1 MSRDYF
7 PPPRTEPSF
16 HPSPRYLP
24 AISSPSPVHPFV
36 PAYILALT
44 HLCNTYIRISLDV
57 YLYIYIVSCSL
68 SRSLISR
75 ASRTTHPFSTAFSL
89 PRPSTTK
96 SLANFPLH
104 LWPSSEIPPSSTC
117 MYVYDIYLRGPPL
130 LHPSR
135 QVKSSSVRFYTG
147 YFLLIRV
154 EGCEP
159 VFEKCVGEFLFF
171 SFFLRMQV
179 LLLLERSTKWG
190 KSNLEEIRL

>member
-1 MSRDYF
+1 MC
-7 PPPRTEPSF
+7 T
-16 HPSPRYLP
+16 
-24 AISSPSPVHPFV
+24 
-36 PAYILALT
+36 
-44 HLCNTYIRISLDV
+44 
-57 YLYIYIVSCSL
+57 YIYIYISSAARFLVRSSL
-68 SRSLISR
+68 AHRAPPTLSPPPSLCHDPLLRNLSPT
-75 ASRTTHPFSTAFSL
+75 S
-89 PRPSTTK
+89 PSTSGPHPK
-96 SLANFPLH
+96 YRHPQRV
-104 LWPSSEIPPSSTC
+104 C
-117 MYVYDIYLRGPPL
+117 MYIYDIYLRGPPL

-171 SFFLRMQV
+171 FFFLRMQV